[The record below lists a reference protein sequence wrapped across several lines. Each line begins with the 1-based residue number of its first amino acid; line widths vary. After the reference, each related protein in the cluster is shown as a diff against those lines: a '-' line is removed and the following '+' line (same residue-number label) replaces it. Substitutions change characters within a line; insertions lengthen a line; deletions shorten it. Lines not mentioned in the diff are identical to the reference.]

1 MAGVAPPTPGPSD
14 EEVFRDLVEPL
25 RSELHLHCYRMMG
38 SLADAEDVLQETML
52 AAWRGLDG
60 FEGRSSARTWL
71 HRIATNRCLNALRS
85 ARRREPAE
93 PVPPFDPPQPS
104 RSADARWIQPL
115 PQALL
120 QDAATGAD
128 PAERAV
134 ARETVELAFVTAL
147 QTLPPRQ
154 VAALL
159 LCDVLGHSTTHAAQL
174 LDTTP
179 TAVKGVLHR
188 ARAGVTRRADQR
200 GGVHRPADSRA
211 EQALARRFADAFDR
225 DDVDA
230 LVDLLTDDAWLAMPP
245 APHEY
250 VGPAAIRSFW
260 EASAAGRRGR
270 QLHSVPTRANRQPAL
285 GCYLDASRGEPATFD
300 GIVVLT
306 MRGTRVSGVTRFL
319 DPTLSGPFDLP
330 ELWRP
335 SPAHG
340 PPAGPDRA

>member
-1 MAGVAPPTPGPSD
+1 VAPPTPAPGPS
-14 EEVFRDLVEPL
+14 EEGVFRDLVAPF

-38 SLADAEDVLQETML
+38 SLADAEDMVQETML
-52 AAWRGLDG
+52 AAWRGFDG
-60 FEGRSSARTWL
+60 FEGRSSVRTWL
-71 HRIATNRCLNALRS
+71 HRIATNRCLNALRR

-93 PVPPFDPPQPS
+93 PVPPFDPPPPS

-115 PQALL
+115 PEALL
-120 QDAATGAD
+120 QDAVRGAD
-128 PAERAV
+128 PADRV
-134 ARETVELAFVTAL
+134 IARETAELAFVTAL

-159 LCDVLGHSTTHAAQL
+159 LCDVLGHSTTDAAEL

-179 TAVKGVLHR
+179 TAVKGVLQR
-188 ARAGVTRRADQR
+188 ARAGVARRADQR
-200 GGVHRPADSRA
+200 GGAHRPTDSRA
-211 EQALARRFADAFDR
+211 EQVLARRFADAFDR

-250 VGPAAIRSFW
+250 VRPVAIRAFW
-260 EASAAGRRGR
+260 EASVAGRGGR
-270 QLHSVPTRANRQPAL
+270 RLHALPTRANGQPAL
-285 GCYLDASRGEPATFD
+285 GCYLDTSRGERATFA
-300 GIVVLT
+300 GIIVLT

-330 ELWRP
+330 ELWGP
-335 SPAHG
+335 SPADG
-340 PPAGPDRA
+340 PRARPGRA